1 MNFSDDTNLGQKVAY
16 LLPEAPIK
24 LNLKIC
30 AFTKEFFDGVIHMAL
45 LEFFN
50 NLGNKDSKFYNL
62 GTSVKIYTLK
72 MTKHQL
78 EPKVSTKLPQ
88 HT

>member
-50 NLGNKDSKFYNL
+50 NLGSK
-62 GTSVKIYTLK
+62 G
-72 MTKHQL
+72 Q
-78 EPKVSTKLPQ
+78 
-88 HT
+88 